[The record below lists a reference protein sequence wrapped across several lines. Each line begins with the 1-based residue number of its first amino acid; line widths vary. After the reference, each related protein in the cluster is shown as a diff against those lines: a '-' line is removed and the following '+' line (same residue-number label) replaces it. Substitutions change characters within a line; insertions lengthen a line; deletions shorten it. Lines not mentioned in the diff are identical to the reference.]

1 MKGSSTLLR
10 PCSPRVSSAQAIR
23 AHGALQLSLQ
33 SSSAQEGL
41 NAHRNSSAQF
51 AELFSSGRPQRP
63 QELFSSIHRALQ
75 LRKASSSTEL
85 FSSVC
90 RALQLRKASAPTGA
104 LQLSLQSSSA
114 QKGLNAQRISS
125 AQFAELFSSGR
136 PQRPLSSSAQFAEL
150 FSSGRPQRPQELFS
164 LVRGAL

>member
-1 MKGSSTLLR
+1 MQPKSQFS
-10 PCSPRVSSAQAIR
+10 QAIR
-23 AHGALQLSLQ
+23 AHEALQLSLQ
-33 SSSAQEGL
+33 SFSSQEGL

-75 LRKASSSTEL
+75 LRKASSPTEL

-90 RALQLRKASAPTGA
+90 RALQLRKASTPTGA
-104 LQLSLQSSSA
+104 LQLSLQSSLA

-125 AQFAELFSSGR
+125 AQFAKLFSSGR
-136 PQRPLSSSAQFAEL
+136 PQRPRSSLA
-150 FSSGRPQRPQELFS
+150 
-164 LVRGAL
+164 